1 MFFCHFFVTLPR
13 KVKKPKNTN
22 RMKEKK
28 MVGLASDHAGFALK
42 QFVKQ
47 YLDEK
52 GVEYKDY
59 GTLTEESCDYSDFG
73 HALARGIEDGEVFP
87 GIAICG
93 SGEGIAMTLNKHQSI
108 RAGLAWMPE
117 IAHLIRQHNDANV
130 LVMPGRFI
138 SEETARQIMD
148 EFFSTEFE
156 GGRHQKRIDKI
167 PVNSE

>member
-1 MFFCHFFVTLPR
+1 MI
-13 KVKKPKNTN
+13 
-22 RMKEKK
+22 
-28 MVGLASDHAGFALK
+28 GLASDHAGFALK
-42 QFVKQ
+42 QFVKE

-52 GVEYKDY
+52 ELKYKDY
-59 GTLTEESCDYSDFG
+59 GTFSEESCDYSDFG

-138 SEETARQIMD
+138 NEETAREIMD
-148 EFFSTEFE
+148 EFFSTQFE
-156 GGRHQKRIDKI
+156 GGRHQRRVEKI
-167 PVNSE
+167 PSHSE